1 LPKKVNQYWKMLLLL
16 KAITLKSTTP
26 SKRKIQQLLNA
37 REYNSKTMK
46 NAGLD
51 TLQDIYTKD
60 I

>member
-1 LPKKVNQYWKMLLLL
+1 MLLLL